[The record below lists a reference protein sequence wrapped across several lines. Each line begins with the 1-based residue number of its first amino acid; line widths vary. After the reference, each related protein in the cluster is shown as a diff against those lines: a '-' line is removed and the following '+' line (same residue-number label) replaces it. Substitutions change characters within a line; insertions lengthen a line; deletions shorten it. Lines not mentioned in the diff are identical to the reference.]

1 MGKMERE
8 LIERKNKD
16 SGTVFLPVFV
26 LGEFM
31 NI

>member
-1 MGKMERE
+1 MRKMERE

-16 SGTVFLPVFV
+16 HGTVFLLVCVP
-26 LGEFM
+26 GEFM